1 MKKIMIIEDNKDIQ
15 EIYKLN
21 FEMAGYEVF
30 QEMDGLDGISS
41 VVDKKPDVIILD
53 IMMPNMDGFAFLKAM
68 NDNTSINIPV
78 VVCSNLSDKETYAK
92 ALSSGATTV
101 LLKVDYS
108 GKQLVEKIN
117 QIVSDSINYPK

>member
-1 MKKIMIIEDNKDIQ
+1 MKKIMIIEDDKDLQ

-21 FEMAGYEVF
+21 FELAGYEVL

-41 VVDKKPDVIILD
+41 VVDKAPDLILLD

-68 NDNTSINIPV
+68 KENTSINIPV
-78 VVCSNLSDKETYAK
+78 VICSNLSDKETYAK
-92 ALSSGATTV
+92 AIAAGAAGV

-108 GKQLVEKIN
+108 GKQLVDKVGHILN
-117 QIVSDSINYPK
+117 GMDI